1 MLLVARVA
9 VRLEPT
15 VPGSADTLSP
25 EDVDQLQ
32 VWRNL
37 GAEKGVEPWQQH
49 RTRILCGFAKGR
61 HDDVNG
67 WFRSHKQKE
76 EDGPETKYR
85 VLFQSVLGISG
96 FMAPQ
101 PRRKK
106 LWKDSWPRHVSPS
119 LRGQH
124 NLDFR
129 PSCLSLREPNPAQG
143 LARSTRH
150 SVSWGILA
158 LLLFQ
163 IAMFRVDRFRVPEKK
178 V

>member
-1 MLLVARVA
+1 MLVARVA

-49 RTRILCGFAKGR
+49 RTRLGRQARILSGLAKGR

-76 EDGPETKYR
+76 EDGPEMQI
-85 VLFQSVLGISG
+85 QSFVSIR
-96 FMAPQ
+96 A
-101 PRRKK
+101 
-106 LWKDSWPRHVSPS
+106 RH
-119 LRGQH
+119 
-124 NLDFR
+124 
-129 PSCLSLREPNPAQG
+129 
-143 LARSTRH
+143 
-150 SVSWGILA
+150 
-158 LLLFQ
+158 
-163 IAMFRVDRFRVPEKK
+163 
-178 V
+178 